1 MAARPKFLGGADGGP
16 RDLSLSGYAWETLA
30 FVTVLVMTNYL
41 LYGVT

>member
-1 MAARPKFLGGADGGP
+1 MATPPKSLGGADCGP

-30 FVTVLVMTNYL
+30 FVTVIVMTNYL